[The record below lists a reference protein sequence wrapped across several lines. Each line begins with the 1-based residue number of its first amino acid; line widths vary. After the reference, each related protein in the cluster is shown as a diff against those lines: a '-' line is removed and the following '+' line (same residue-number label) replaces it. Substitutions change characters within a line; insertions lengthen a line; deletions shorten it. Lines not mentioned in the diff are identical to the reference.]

1 MAVFVFPLARV
12 VSSDGTVLGPSTNV
26 GDVLYLTATGA
37 LSIRAQDA
45 AGAPV
50 DVAIPSIGG
59 GSGTANRVV
68 KFTATGVMDDSAASD
83 TGSVFQI
90 GQGATWRF
98 VADYAN
104 GTGWQFLDA
113 AGVTVA
119 SVGPSGKVTA
129 AGDITTTAGAF
140 IASALAGTA
149 GSLQV
154 NAFGLIEKQ
163 VDATTTPYTAAI
175 PGNWAG
181 AAPTNIEAAVD
192 RMAALLQV
200 LNAGAPIP

>member
-1 MAVFVFPLARV
+1 MTVYVFPAGRV
-12 VSSDGTVLGPSTNV
+12 ISSDGTVLGPSTNV
-26 GDVLYLTATGA
+26 GDILYLTATGA
-37 LSIRAQDA
+37 LSVRAQNA

-59 GSGTANRVV
+59 GSGTTNRVV

-90 GQGATWRF
+90 GQGLQWRF

-104 GTGWQFLDA
+104 GSGWQFLDA

-119 SVGPSGKVTA
+119 SVGPTGKVTA
-129 AGDITTTAGAF
+129 NGDITTTAGAF
-140 IASALAGTA
+140 IASALAGAA

-154 NAFGLIEKQ
+154 NAFGLVEKQ
-163 VDATTTPYTAAI
+163 IDATTSPYTPAAPI
-175 PGNWAG
+175 NWAG
-181 AAPTNIEAAVD
+181 AAPTNVEAALD
-192 RMAALLQV
+192 RIAAAVAGLL
-200 LNAGAPIP
+200 LGPIP